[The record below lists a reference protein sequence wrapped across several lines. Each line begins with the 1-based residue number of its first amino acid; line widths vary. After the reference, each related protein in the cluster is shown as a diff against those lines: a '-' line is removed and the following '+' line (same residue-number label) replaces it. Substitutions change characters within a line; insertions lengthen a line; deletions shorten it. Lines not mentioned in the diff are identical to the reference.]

1 MAEQIIPVADNFWN
15 IRGSFRIGGVVDIGT
30 QASLVQLSSGNFL
43 LLDSYSISEPLRK
56 EIDAILGDGE
66 IESILNLHPFHT
78 VHVQRMHELFPD
90 ARLHGTQRHIDL
102 FPELPWEEVRSEDQE
117 LHDWYSDDLD
127 FTIPRGVD
135 FISANENIHFSSV
148 MAYHRASGTIHV
160 DDTLMYL
167 RLPSLLSL
175 IGLSERVSFHP
186 TLAMALEKREGAAA
200 EFREWTR
207 ELSDA
212 WGEAENL
219 CAAHSG
225 YLLAEC
231 NRGASIGERMRKAAA
246 RCELVLRKH
255 ERRYG

>member
-1 MAEQIIPVADNFWN
+1 MAEKIIHVAENFWN

-30 QASLVQLSSGNFL
+30 QASLVQLSSGSFL
-43 LLDSYSISEPLRK
+43 LLDSYSISETLRK
-56 EIDAILGDGE
+56 EIDAIVGDGE
-66 IESILNLHPFHT
+66 IEAILNLHPFHT

-90 ARLHGTQRHIDL
+90 ARLHGTQRHLDL

-117 LHDWYSDDLD
+117 LHDWYTDELD

-135 FISANENIHFSSV
+135 FISANENIHFASV
-148 MAYHRASGTIHV
+148 LAYHRASGTIHV

-167 RLPSLLSL
+167 RLPRLLSL
-175 IGLSERVSFHP
+175 VGLSERVSFHP

-200 EFREWTR
+200 EFREWTT

-225 YLLAEC
+225 NLLAES
-231 NRGASIGERMRKAAA
+231 NRGASIGERMRKAAS
-246 RCELVLRKH
+246 RCELILGKH